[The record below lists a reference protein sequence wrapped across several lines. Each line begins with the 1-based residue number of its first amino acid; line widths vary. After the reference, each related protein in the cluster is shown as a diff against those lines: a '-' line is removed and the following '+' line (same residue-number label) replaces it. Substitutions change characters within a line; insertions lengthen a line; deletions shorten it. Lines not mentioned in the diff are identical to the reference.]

1 MVEFLIRIQSRI
13 FDEKFNRRVL
23 LLNSTSSRKSL
34 RKKMGISLTP
44 VSLRKPLFLK
54 LLEPMLRLKRIKTN
68 HHHLITYLHL
78 RYLLLHHISRMVLD
92 LPFHH
97 ILLQVKQKDLVKI
110 FPAPLSVTTIN
121 IPIIEIIYPSKPT
134 IYLQTI

>member
-23 LLNSTSSRKSL
+23 LLNSTSSRKSPQ
-34 RKKMGISLTP
+34 KKMGISLTP

-54 LLEPMLRLKRIKTN
+54 LLEPMLHLKRIKTN
-68 HHHLITYLHL
+68 HHLITYLHL

-92 LPFHH
+92 LLFHLHH

-110 FPAPLSVTTIN
+110 FPAPLSVTIN